1 MGTAIQYPHLS
12 IDDDGTARIEG
23 TRYKVI
29 HLAGEH
35 YHYGWSAEEILRQ
48 HPDLRP
54 EQVHAAL
61 TYFYDH
67 HEQLVEAM
75 RASAAI
81 VEAERLKQPLTRA
94 KLLARGTGRNP

>member
-1 MGTAIQYPHLS
+1 MSTIFHYPH
-12 IDDDGTARIEG
+12 IDVDANGNARIALS
-23 TRYKVI
+23 RYKVV

-54 EQVHAAL
+54 EQVYSAL

-67 HEQLVEAM
+67 FDRMVEETSETAATAENGAAQQPISRDELLRR
-75 RASAAI
+75 RA
-81 VEAERLKQPLTRA
+81 
-94 KLLARGTGRNP
+94 ARGS

>member
-1 MGTAIQYPHLS
+1 MSTLIQYPHLS
-12 IDDDGTARIEG
+12 RDADGDVRIDG

-35 YHYGWSAEEILRQ
+35 YHHGWPAEEILRQ

-54 EQVHAAL
+54 EQVYAAL

-67 HEQLVEAM
+67 RDPLLREMEKTATL
-75 RASAAI
+75 
-81 VEAERLKQPLTRA
+81 AEREAAAQPISRA
-94 KLLARGTGRNP
+94 ELLRRRKGPGT

>member
-1 MGTAIQYPHLS
+1 MSALLQYPHVTL
-12 IDDDGTARIEG
+12 DADGNARIEG

-54 EQVHAAL
+54 NRS
-61 TYFYDH
+61 
-67 HEQLVEAM
+67 M
-75 RASAAI
+75 R
-81 VEAERLKQPLTRA
+81 R
-94 KLLARGTGRNP
+94 

>member
-1 MGTAIQYPHLS
+1 MSTAIQYPHLT
-12 IDDDGTARIEG
+12 IDDDGTPRIER

-67 HEQLVEAM
+67 REQLVKQMQDSAEA
-75 RASAAI
+75 A
-81 VEAERLKQPLTRA
+81 EAGRLEQPLSRA
-94 KLLARGTGRNP
+94 LLIERRLQKSP

>member
-1 MGTAIQYPHLS
+1 MPTAIRYPHLA

-35 YHYGWSAEEILRQ
+35 YHYGWPAEEILRQ

-54 EQVHAAL
+54 EQVYAAL

-67 HEQLVEAM
+67 RDDLVAAM
-75 RASAAI
+75 RSSAEL
-81 VEAERLKQPLTRA
+81 VEAERLDRQPTRSQ
-94 KLLARGTGRNP
+94 LLARRSRGNP

>member
-1 MGTAIQYPHLS
+1 MDTAIHYPHLT
-12 IDDDGTARIEG
+12 IDEDGTARIAR

-67 HEQLVEAM
+67 YDRLVEEM
-75 RASAAI
+75 RASAEI
-81 VEAERLKQPLTRA
+81 VEAERLAQPLTRA
-94 KLLARGTGRNP
+94 QLLARRAGRKA

>member
-1 MGTAIQYPHLS
+1 MSATLQYPHLS
-12 IDDDGTARIEG
+12 IDAEGTARIDR

-54 EQVHAAL
+54 EQVYAAL

-67 HEQLVEAM
+67 YEPLVGEMQDKAN
-75 RASAAI
+75 
-81 VEAERLKQPLTRA
+81 EAEREASKQSISRAELLKRRA
-94 KLLARGTGRNP
+94 ARES

>member
-1 MGTAIQYPHLS
+1 MTTGIQYPHFM
-12 IDDDGTARIEG
+12 IDDDGTVRIER

-48 HPDLRP
+48 HADLRP

-67 HEQLVEAM
+67 QDQLVEAM
-75 RASAAI
+75 RASA
-81 VEAERLKQPLTRA
+81 EAAEAGRLEQPLSRA
-94 KLLARGTGRNP
+94 LLLGRRSRETS